1 MVGFLGIPKLV
12 SWFRSRHSWRKATFS
27 EISALY
33 TAKVLRLLALNL
45 VSAFVLVYLYR
56 AGHSITY
63 IAIFSAYRAFV
74 NLLMTPLAAILVA
87 RLGAKRIIL
96 LSNLIYIPAI
106 ICYTNLSSDF
116 SIALGGFLQSLTIT
130 LYQLAH
136 DVIFSEVKSDD
147 NAGTEIGYMAIFERA
162 TAILSPLIGGV
173 ISTFASPTVVIMIA
187 SVLFVASTWPL
198 FKTQDTAKKQ
208 HYFAPLAFPFRKYA
222 REMFFQ
228 IAPGFNTTVDKVWSL
243 LLVAVIFAQQNS
255 YLVTGVVSSVGG
267 AIAVATAFVVGKLL
281 DRRRRYGYIIF
292 NSSTVL
298 GAALVALRAFVCT
311 PLAAGATIISSNM
324 TSTARGIATLREQFS
339 RADRSGTRV
348 TYMMYRHLFW
358 HLFAFVG
365 CLVWIAAM
373 VITLDE
379 VTGMRI
385 FLVIASVVA
394 SSFSLTGYWSEP

>member
-1 MVGFLGIPKLV
+1 
-12 SWFRSRHSWRKATFS
+12 
-27 EISALY
+27 
-33 TAKVLRLLALNL
+33 
-45 VSAFVLVYLYR
+45 
-56 AGHSITY
+56 
-63 IAIFSAYRAFV
+63 
-74 NLLMTPLAAILVA
+74 
-87 RLGAKRIIL
+87 
-96 LSNLIYIPAI
+96 
-106 ICYTNLSSDF
+106 
-116 SIALGGFLQSLTIT
+116 
-130 LYQLAH
+130 
-136 DVIFSEVKSDD
+136 
-147 NAGTEIGYMAIFERA
+147 MA
-162 TAILSPLIGGV
+162 
-173 ISTFASPTVVIMIA
+173 
-187 SVLFVASTWPL
+187 L

-385 FLVIASVVA
+385 FRS
-394 SSFSLTGYWSEP
+394 

>member
-1 MVGFLGIPKLV
+1 MVGFSGISKLLA
-12 SWFRSRHSWRKATFS
+12 WFKSRHFWRKATFS

-45 VSAFVLVYLYR
+45 ISAFVLVYLYR
-56 AGHSITY
+56 AGHSLVY
-63 IAIFSAYRAFV
+63 IAIFSAYRALV
-74 NLLMTPLAAILVA
+74 NVVMTPLAAVLIA

-96 LSNLIYIPAI
+96 ISNLIYIPAI
-106 ICYTNLSSDF
+106 ICYANLTDDF
-116 SIALGGFLQSLTIT
+116 SIALGGFLQSVTIT

-147 NAGTEIGYMAIFERA
+147 NAGKEIGFMAIFEKA
-162 TAILSPLIGGV
+162 TVILSPLLGGV
-173 ISTFASPTVVIMIA
+173 ISTFASPSVVIIIA

-243 LLVAVIFAQQNS
+243 FLVVVIFAQQNS

-267 AIAVATAFVVGKLL
+267 LIAVITAYIVGKLL
-281 DRRRRYGYIIF
+281 DRHRRYGFIIF
-292 NSSTVL
+292 NSSTFV
-298 GAALVALRAFVCT
+298 GAFMTAIKAFVRT
-311 PLAAGATIISSNM
+311 PMMVGVNIVLSNSAA
-324 TSTARGIATLREQFS
+324 TARGIATLREQFT

-348 TYMMYRHLFW
+348 TYLMYRHLFW
-358 HLFAFVG
+358 HIFTFIA
-365 CLVWIAAM
+365 CLTWVAAM
-373 VITLDE
+373 SMTANE
-379 VTGMRI
+379 AMGMQI
-385 FLVIASVVA
+385 FLVMSGVIAL
-394 SSFSLTGYWSEP
+394 SFSLTGYWSEP